1 MNIFSAKVICVW
13 SGDLAKGR
21 REQKDETR
29 AKLVRAGSVVFAAK
43 GIEGARIGDIAR
55 EAGVAMGTLYTH
67 FPDKEALF
75 VEVMRA
81 GKDLVLAGLAIAQ
94 QTPGS
99 REVKD
104 RAAMEGVVAF
114 AGEFGPLFRLLLS
127 RGAGSDP
134 MQREVVDAI
143 AGIRVTELQAGQ
155 RDGWARSDLDPQA
168 TARCEVG
175 AVFHLLDWW
184 LDDRSRL
191 SDEAVVE
198 QLCLIRRFGVEGLI
212 PDGAVS

>member
-1 MNIFSAKVICVW
+1 MAK
-13 SGDLAKGR
+13 R
-21 REQKDETR
+21 RSDQKDETR
-29 AKLVRAGSVVFAAK
+29 AKLITAGSVVFAAK

-75 VEVMRA
+75 AEVMRA
-81 GKDLVLAGLAIAQ
+81 GKETILAGLAIAQ

-114 AGEFGPLFRLLLS
+114 ASLYGALFRLLLS
-127 RGAGSDP
+127 RGAGTDP

-143 AGIRVTELQAGQ
+143 AQLRVTELEAGQ
-155 RDGWARSDLDPQA
+155 RDGWARKDLDPQA
-168 TARCEVG
+168 AARCEVG

-184 LDDRSRL
+184 LDDPARMR
-191 SDEAVVE
+191 DEQVVE

-212 PDGAVS
+212 PGGGA